1 MLKRFMCL
9 FCLVFTASSVHAEDL
24 LGLYKA
30 SLEADPA
37 LRSMQLWVVL
47 AWSIYFPV
55 AEYFYGRTF
64 GMKFVKT
71 RIFGVDGGKVPWSA
85 VSRRHVAR
93 ISMFWGILG

>member
-37 LRSMQLWVVL
+37 LRSMQFC
-47 AWSIYFPV
+47 AGSAGI
-55 AEYFYGRTF
+55 GQ
-64 GMKFVKT
+64 T
-71 RIFGVDGGKVPWSA
+71 RVCNK
-85 VSRRHVAR
+85 H
-93 ISMFWGILG
+93 